1 MNPNV
6 STNNSQR
13 NISKS
18 NQSYSQQDFNRFD
31 FDADCNENKY
41 VCGCG
46 KVYGSY
52 PAFSTHRKSKHN
64 N

>member
-1 MNPNV
+1 MN
-6 STNNSQR
+6 SNNISKSQR

-18 NQSYSQQDFNRFD
+18 QSDFNRFD